1 VANFSRNIT
10 GQEAVSTVMA
20 TLGLAVPGVIA
31 GSTDRTAQQMWA
43 LATEVG
49 QQLLDE
55 DDWQILSKEFTIN
68 TVAGVVDYPLPDDFN
83 TFFNDASWNRTQRLP
98 VLGSLSQGEWQM
110 LKARNLG
117 GTTFAMMYII
127 TDNTVKFYSVGDG
140 GQTVVIPYRSRAWAV
155 SNDRLTPRDSLQF
168 NDDFVLYDPQLFKAG
183 LKVAWMTTKG
193 FNTEAATSEYNR
205 ILAAAKAK
213 DSPARTLSL
222 ARRAGY
228 PYLGYINIP
237 DTNYGL

>member
-1 VANFSRNIT
+1 VADFSRNIT
-10 GQEAVSTVMA
+10 GQKAVTDVIKV
-20 TLGLAVPGVIA
+20 LGLTPPTSIA
-31 GSTDRTAQQMWA
+31 DSTDRTAQQMWT

-55 DDWQILSKEFTIN
+55 DDWQVLSKEFVIT
-68 TVAGVVDYPLPDDFN
+68 TVAGVTVYDLPADFN

-127 TDNTVKFYSVGDG
+127 TDNTVSFYSVGDG
-140 GQTVVIPYRSRAWAV
+140 GQTVVIPYRSRAWVLSGDGA
-155 SNDRLTPRDSLQF
+155 TPRDNLIY
-168 NDDFVLYDPQLFKAG
+168 NDDVILYDPQLFKSA
-183 LKVAWMTTKG
+183 LKLSWEVAKKFDTT
-193 FNTEAATSEYNR
+193 ASVLEYNR
-205 ILAAAKAK
+205 VLAAAKAK